1 MLSRK
6 NYPTNIL
13 YLQSDDNMRDL
24 QRYAYLGEAMLD
36 RVKIKYAKN
45 IEYVINSRAQSRLGL
60 CKKLGGKYTVEI
72 SSKLLDE
79 RVDEQTLIETVLHE
93 QLHTCYGCMKH
104 TGKWKQLAQ
113 KVNEAYKLNIVRAAD
128 EDCMPEELLPKPKYV
143 IKCQDCGEKFYRQK
157 LSPLVKRPGNYR
169 CGKCGGQLTLIK

>member
-1 MLSRK
+1 
-6 NYPTNIL
+6 
-13 YLQSDDNMRDL
+13 MRDL

-45 IEYVINSRAQSRLGL
+45 IEYVVNSRAQSRLGL
-60 CKKLGGKYTVEI
+60 CKKLSGKYTVEI

-128 EDCMPEELLPKPKYV
+128 EDCMPEDLLPKPKYV

-169 CGKCGGQLTLIK
+169 CGKCGGKLTLI